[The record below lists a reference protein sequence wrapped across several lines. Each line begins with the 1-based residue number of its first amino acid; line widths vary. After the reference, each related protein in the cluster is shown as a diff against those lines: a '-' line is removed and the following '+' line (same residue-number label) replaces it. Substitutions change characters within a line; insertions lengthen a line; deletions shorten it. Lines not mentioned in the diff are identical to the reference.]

1 MYDINLVP
9 ASSTENLLTVQMA
22 SGGGK
27 LEQPMHNA
35 VGNAQDSV
43 NAALDY
49 LGRVAADVSC
59 HPKSLG
65 SIPAPKS
72 CQLTVLCLS

>member
-1 MYDINLVP
+1 VGNWLIYVVRFSTLASEVCEFARDQMFP
-9 ASSTENLLTVQMA
+9 ASSTEKVLTSQMA

-27 LEQPMHNA
+27 LEQPMQNA

-59 HPKSLG
+59 RS
-65 SIPAPKS
+65 
-72 CQLTVLCLS
+72 